1 MQRVIRE
8 KFSNHTI
15 LAVAH
20 KLDTILD
27 FDKVAM
33 LDGGQLIEF
42 EDPYTLLST
51 DSAFNRLYTYS
62 MAEED
67 EKDGQMDVEVI
78 QDSRVLVAGSGG
90 VSQRGSRRASTEMSS
105 GVE

>member
-67 EKDGQMDVEVI
+67 EKDGQMDVEV
-78 QDSRVLVAGSGG
+78 QDSRVLG
-90 VSQRGSRRASTEMSS
+90 VSRRASTDMSS
-105 GVE
+105 AE

>member
-33 LDGGQLIEF
+33 LEAGQLIEF

-62 MAEED
+62 MAEEND
-67 EKDGQMDVEVI
+67 KGDDMDVEVI
-78 QDSRVLVAGSGG
+78 VR
-90 VSQRGSRRASTEMSS
+90 SS
-105 GVE
+105 GTQSVVSSVE

>member
-8 KFSNHTI
+8 KFASHTI

-33 LDGGQLIEF
+33 LEAGGLIEF
-42 EDPYTLLST
+42 DDPYTLLST
-51 DSAFNRLYTYS
+51 DSAFSRLYASS
-62 MAEED
+62 MAENAD
-67 EKDGQMDVEVI
+67 EMDKF
-78 QDSRVLVAGSGG
+78 DDDPMASSSSKRV
-90 VSQRGSRRASTEMSS
+90 SS
-105 GVE
+105 